1 LRVLGFRVKR
11 EEERKEG
18 RGSAMR
24 EGEREEG
31 PESAKRDRNQS
42 WRVRIG
48 IEGYI

>member
-1 LRVLGFRVKR
+1 MRVLGFRVKR
-11 EEERKEG
+11 EEGGKEG